1 MASGMVWAQLPVQ
14 HCGDWGYLY
23 SPPCSE
29 RRGYQTYTTFCR
41 AWGGFSGSG
50 FIADN
55 GTVVYGVAVPSTN
68 LGQFPYLWVYLL
80 KARVVDSVTY
90 YNYTWEPY
98 FHSWPVKFPR
108 YTFETARRELYCF
121 IDRPPVPYAEMEF
134 PAVEEDKVVTC
145 PVYDFYFEPCEVDS
159 GEMYFVG
166 IVQSEYNAYNHRY
179 IYRDSNATYT
189 YAPDAQIM
197 SVRGNFGNFCL
208 DNIPWCGID
217 INGFPDF
224 NAPYPYPNDTGAFE
238 MQNQCKGYAFMP
250 IVRPPYGE
258 ELNPRHDEPVTAGAV
273 SGLRLDSVVE
283 GHAMVSWDAAPASEW
298 GPTGVNVDMYQV
310 NYAEYRREYDTADVV
325 ETTDTSC
332 MLPGV
337 FDTTRYYKMR
347 CRARCHHKCD
357 IHDTVVWGPWG
368 ESYFYTGVLYPD
380 TLPLECGEVEGLHYA
395 GLRSGTP
402 YFEWSRGLMQT
413 QFEVAY
419 AEDRRPWEC
428 DFVTA
433 ASWRMPETVRP
444 GVEYRVRVRA
454 KCEHRCYIHDTTMW
468 GPWSEEVRVST
479 PSREGLQEAKSD
491 GTELFSLMPNPA
503 RGRVTVRPELSSGQ
517 CPAVLTVTDA
527 QGREVLRRTLEDGS
541 PVTLELGAVAS
552 GTYLV
557 TLKCRDGASGTRRL
571 QVE

>member
-1 MASGMVWAQLPVQ
+1 MRKYLLLIGLLMASGMVWAQLPVHQ
-14 HCGDWGYLY
+14 CGDPGYLY
-23 SPPCSE
+23 SPPCSK
-29 RRGYQTYTTFCR
+29 RNGYQVNITHSRT
-41 AWGGFSGSG
+41 WGGFSGSG
-50 FIADN
+50 FKVNCD
-55 GTVVYGVAVPSTN
+55 TVVYGVSVPANN
-68 LGQFPYLWVYLL
+68 LEKFPYLWVYLL
-80 KARVVDSVTY
+80 KATMRGGSRY
-90 YNYTWEPY
+90 YCDY
-98 FHSWPVKFPR
+98 V
-108 YTFETARRELYCF
+108 TARRELYCF
-121 IDRPPVPYAEMEF
+121 MDRPPVPYAEMEF
-134 PAVEEDKVVTC
+134 PTRFEDKVVTC
-145 PVYDFYFEPCEVDS
+145 PLFEFYFEPCEVDS
-159 GEMYFVG
+159 GEIFFVG
-166 IVQSEYNAYNHRY
+166 IVQSEYNDYNHF
-179 IYRDSNATYT
+179 
-189 YAPDAQIM
+189 
-197 SVRGNFGNFCL
+197 VRGEIYSPGAPIYSVMGYDSSNSNL
-208 DNIPWCGID
+208 DTTWWGIG
-217 INGFPDF
+217 INGFPNF
-224 NAPYPYPNDTGAFE
+224 NAPYPYPNDTGVLRL
-238 MQNQCKGYAFMP
+238 NHKPYAFMP
-250 IVRPPYGE
+250 ILHPSLGE
-258 ELNPRHDEPVTAGAV
+258 ELNPRHVEPVTAGAV

-419 AEDRRPWEC
+419 APDRVPWEC
-428 DFVTA
+428 DFVSGT
-433 ASWRMPETVRP
+433 SWRMPETVRP

-468 GPWSEEVRVST
+468 GPWSEEVRVTT

-491 GTELFSLMPNPA
+491 GTGLFSLMPNPA